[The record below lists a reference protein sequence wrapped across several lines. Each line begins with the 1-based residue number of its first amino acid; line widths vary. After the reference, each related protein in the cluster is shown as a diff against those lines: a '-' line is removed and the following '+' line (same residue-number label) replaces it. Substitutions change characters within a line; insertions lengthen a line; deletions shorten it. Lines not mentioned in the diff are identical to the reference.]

1 MLKKKTLMAIII
13 TTVMLICPL
22 AGFTEDLKPIKLVKP
37 QMDSGRMLM
46 HVLKDR
52 KSTRQFSPRKLPI
65 RVLSTLLW
73 SACGV
78 NRPLSGGRTVPSPHK
93 WYVIDIYVATADGV
107 YLYDPLQHLLKQITK
122 QDVRGLTGSQTFVRD
137 APVNLIY
144 VSDLLKMPET
154 NHEQKNFYSAVST
167 GFISQNVYL
176 YCASEG
182 LATVVRATV
191 DRAPLAKAMKLRD
204 DQMIVLTQTVG
215 YPKK

>member
-1 MLKKKTLMAIII
+1 
-13 TTVMLICPL
+13 MLICPMTGL
-22 AGFTEDLKPIKLVKP
+22 TEDLKPIKLVKP

-78 NRPLSGGRTVPSPHK
+78 NRPLSGGRTIPSPHK
-93 WYVIDIYVATADGV
+93 WYAIDVYAATADGL
-107 YLYDPLQHLLKQITK
+107 YLYDPAQHILNPVIKKDI
-122 QDVRGLTGSQTFVRD
+122 RGLTGSQSFVRD

-144 VSDLLKMPET
+144 VADFSRMPDT
-154 NHEQKNFYSAVST
+154 DADQKDFYSAVST

-182 LATVVRATV
+182 LATVVRATIERV
-191 DRAPLAKAMKLRD
+191 PLAQAMKLRD
-204 DQMIVLTQTVG
+204 SQRIILTQTVG
-215 YPKK
+215 YPTK

>member
-1 MLKKKTLMAIII
+1 
-13 TTVMLICPL
+13 MLICPL
-22 AGFTEDLKPIKLVKP
+22 TGFTEDLKPIKLVKP

-78 NRPLSGGRTVPSPHK
+78 NRPLSGGRTVPSAHK
-93 WYVIDIYVATADGV
+93 WNEIDIYVATATGLYV
-107 YLYDPLQHLLKQITK
+107 YDPNQHILKQVHA
-122 QDVRGLTGSQTFVRD
+122 QDVRGFTGTQAFVKD

-144 VSDLLKMPET
+144 VADFTRIHDASP
-154 NHEQKNFYSAVST
+154 EQKIFYSAVST

-182 LATVVRATV
+182 LATVVRATI
-191 DRAPLAKAMKLRD
+191 DRTSLRKAMNLRD
-204 DQMIVLTQTVG
+204 DQRIILTQSVG

>member
-1 MLKKKTLMAIII
+1 MSKKKVLMSIVIA
-13 TTVMLICPL
+13 TAFLICPL
-22 AGFTEDLKPIKLVKP
+22 TVLSEDLKPIILVKP

-52 KSTRQFSPRKLPI
+52 KSSRLYSPRKLPI

-73 SACGV
+73 SAYGV
-78 NRPLSGGRTVPSPHK
+78 NRPLSGGRTVPSAHK
-93 WYVIDIYVATADGV
+93 WYAIDVYVATADGL
-107 YLYDPLQHLLKQITK
+107 YLYDPLQHILKPIDR
-122 QDVRGLTGSQTFVRD
+122 QDIRGLTGTQKFVKD
-137 APVNLIY
+137 VPVNLIY
-144 VSDLLKMPET
+144 VSNFSRMPDT
-154 NHEQKNFYSAVST
+154 DNDQKEFYSAVST

-182 LATVVRATV
+182 LATVVRATI

-204 DQMIVLTQTVG
+204 DQMIILTQSVG

>member
-1 MLKKKTLMAIII
+1 MSKKKA
-13 TTVMLICPL
+13 LISIVIATAFLLCPL
-22 AGFTEDLKPIKLVKP
+22 TGLSEDLKPIKLVKP

-52 KSTRQFSPRKLPI
+52 KSSRLYSPRKLPI

-78 NRPLSGGRTVPSPHK
+78 NRPLSGGRTVPSAHK
-93 WYVIDIYVATADGV
+93 WYVIDVYVATADGL
-107 YLYDPLQHLLKQITK
+107 YLYDPLQHILMPIDK
-122 QDVRGLTGSQTFVRD
+122 QDIRGLTGTQKFVKD
-137 APVNLIY
+137 VPVNLIY
-144 VSDLLKMPET
+144 VSNFSRMPDT
-154 NHEQKNFYSAVST
+154 DNDQKEFYSAVST

-182 LATVVRATV
+182 LATVVRATI

-204 DQMIVLTQTVG
+204 DQMIILTQSVG

>member
-1 MLKKKTLMAIII
+1 MPKKS
-13 TTVMLICPL
+13 MLISVFIATAVLLCPL
-22 AGFTEDLKPIKLVKP
+22 NGMSQELKPIKLIKP

-52 KSTRQFSPRKLPI
+52 KSSRQFSNRKLPI

-73 SACGV
+73 AACGV
-78 NRPLSGGRTVPSPHK
+78 NRPLTGGRTIPSPHK
-93 WYVIDIYVATADGV
+93 WYPIDVYVATADGL
-107 YLYDPLQHLLKQITK
+107 YLYDPVQHLLKPVLR
-122 QDVRGLTGSQTFVRD
+122 QDIRGFTGSQNFVKD
-137 APVNLIY
+137 APVNLVY
-144 VSDLLKMPET
+144 VSDLSRMPDT
-154 NHEQKNFYSAVST
+154 NHEQKDFYSAVNT

-191 DRAPLAKAMKLRD
+191 DSVGLAKAMKLRD
-204 DQMIVLTQTVG
+204 DQMIILTQTVG